1 MLEVSDALFESNQK
15 KTILEKI
22 DQVPMSNQTITRR
35 TEVLANDCFEKLK
48 SDLGGAQCFSVA
60 LDEITDIKDIA
71 QLCIFVR
78 YFNGSIFVEDL
89 LTKIPLYDRTRGED
103 IYDAVTGFFRDQNL
117 DIARLVSIT
126 TDGAPAMIAPRK
138 GFVSRLKCDHPQ
150 MLSYHCII
158 HQGALCAKLSNIMQA
173 AMTQIMKTVNFLRA
187 KSALQH
193 RQLRTFLEEQDA
205 EYGDLLLHCDVRWLS
220 KGAVLNRF
228 WAVRLD
234 IKQFLSEKRDS
245 SEAKKYLDFLE
256 DHDQMCVVAFLAD
269 LMGHF
274 NTLNLSLQG
283 KGKTIVE
290 LFETIMAFQNKLKL
304 FIRDISNRMN
314 HFTTLRDYI
323 DDTKVQPDTNLFVD
337 FLKSVVKEFGDR
349 FQDKIDGDIAL
360 FVINPFLVSVD
371 GDLITQANRYF
382 PWTKEVVAELEI

>member
-1 MLEVSDALFESNQK
+1 
-15 KTILEKI
+15 
-22 DQVPMSNQTITRR
+22 
-35 TEVLANDCFEKLK
+35 
-48 SDLGGAQCFSVA
+48 
-60 LDEITDIKDIA
+60 
-71 QLCIFVR
+71 
-78 YFNGSIFVEDL
+78 
-89 LTKIPLYDRTRGED
+89 
-103 IYDAVTGFFRDQNL
+103 
-117 DIARLVSIT
+117 
-126 TDGAPAMIAPRK
+126 MIAPRK

-193 RQLRTFLEEQDA
+193 RQLRTFLEKQDA

-234 IKQFLSEKRDS
+234 IKQFLSEKRDT
-245 SEAKKYLDFLE
+245 SEAKKYLEFLE
-256 DHDQMCVVAFLAD
+256 DHDQMCVVAFLAY

-274 NTLNLSLQG
+274 NTLSLSLQG

-290 LFETIMAFQNKLKL
+290 LFETITAFQNKLKL
-304 FIRDISNRMN
+304 FIRDISDRMN
-314 HFTTLRDYI
+314 HFTTLVTTSTTPRYSQTQI
-323 DDTKVQPDTNLFVD
+323 CLWISWD

-349 FQDKIDGDIAL
+349 FRDKIDGDIAL
-360 FVINPFLVSVD
+360 FVINPFLVSID

-382 PWTKEVVAELEI
+382 PWIKKW

>member
-1 MLEVSDALFESNQK
+1 MAQSKGSKRKLEDENRKFNDDWTTRFFFIQPEGQSKALCLICKQMITNKMDNIRRHYNTKHTAYETNFPPNSQARLDKIKSLKSAYDSSSRLMISTFSTTQRVTEASLRATWVLGKHLQPFTSGAIVKECMLEMSDALFESNQK

-22 DQVPMSNQTITRR
+22 DRVPMSNQTITRR

-48 SDLGGAQCFSVA
+48 SDLSGAACFSVA
-60 LDEITDIKDIA
+60 LDESTDIKDIA

-89 LTKIPLYDRTRGED
+89 LTMIPLYDRTRGED
-103 IYDAVTGFFRDQNL
+103 IYDAVIGFFRDQNL

-193 RQLRTFLEEQDA
+193 RQLRTFQEEQDA

-220 KGAVLNRF
+220 KGAVLNCF
-228 WAVRLD
+228 WWCD
-234 IKQFLSEKRDS
+234 
-245 SEAKKYLDFLE
+245 
-256 DHDQMCVVAFLAD
+256 
-269 LMGHF
+269 
-274 NTLNLSLQG
+274 
-283 KGKTIVE
+283 
-290 LFETIMAFQNKLKL
+290 
-304 FIRDISNRMN
+304 
-314 HFTTLRDYI
+314 
-323 DDTKVQPDTNLFVD
+323 
-337 FLKSVVKEFGDR
+337 
-349 FQDKIDGDIAL
+349 
-360 FVINPFLVSVD
+360 
-371 GDLITQANRYF
+371 
-382 PWTKEVVAELEI
+382 